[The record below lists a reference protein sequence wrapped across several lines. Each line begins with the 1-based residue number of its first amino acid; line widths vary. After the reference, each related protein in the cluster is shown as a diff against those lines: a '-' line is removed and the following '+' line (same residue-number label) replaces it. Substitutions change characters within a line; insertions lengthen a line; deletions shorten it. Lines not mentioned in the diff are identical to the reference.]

1 MPKLTYAENP
11 VHPVLNDYPAALVP
25 TSVAFDMLH
34 LVTRRRSFKVASFF
48 TLVFALLTGGAAA
61 ATGYQDYREIP
72 EGTDAKRLANAHG
85 MISAGVL
92 GAVALQLLLR
102 STGRV
107 GLFVRLLNIT
117 AAAGLVTSSWYGT
130 HLVYRHGLRVR
141 GVDPLAAAPE
151 AGPDTGKPFADR
163 LESLVGKVPATDFS
177 DYVGQAATSVGQAAG
192 AAGAAAS
199 QAASQA
205 ADAVSQAVN
214 RGDASDDRTPDE
226 LDFDDQG
233 ALSGS
238 IPEGETADVAASV
251 RESLPDEPGH

>member
-85 MISAGVL
+85 MLNAGVL

-107 GLFVRLLNIT
+107 GLFVRLLNL
-117 AAAGLVTSSWYGT
+117 ASAAGLITSSWYGT

-141 GVDPLAAAPE
+141 GVDPLASAPE
-151 AGPDTGKPFADR
+151 AGPDTGKPFAER
-163 LESLVGKVPATDFS
+163 LEALVGEGAGDRP
-177 DYVGQAATSVGQAAG
+177 VGLRRAGGDVGRPGGGAASAAAT
-192 AAGAAAS
+192 
-199 QAASQA
+199 QA
-205 ADAVSQAVN
+205 ADAVGQAVN
-214 RGDASDDRTPDE
+214 RGDDTDDLTPDE
-226 LDFDDQG
+226 LEFDDQG
-233 ALSGS
+233 ALSGA

-251 RESLPDEPGH
+251 RESLPDETGR

>member
-25 TSVAFDMLH
+25 TSVAFDLLH
-34 LVTRRRSFKVASFF
+34 LVTRRRSFKVASYF
-48 TLVFALLTGGAAA
+48 TLLFALLTGGAAA

-85 MISAGVL
+85 VLNAGVM

-102 STGRV
+102 STGRM
-107 GLFVRLLNIT
+107 GIFVRLLNL
-117 AAAGLVTSSWYGT
+117 ASAAGLVSSSWYGM

-141 GVDPLAAAPE
+141 GVDPLATAPE
-151 AGPDTGKPFADR
+151 AGPDTGKPFAER
-163 LESLVGKVPATDFS
+163 LETLIEKVPATDLS
-177 DYVGQAATSVGQAAG
+177 PLVDQAMTGVDQARVAAT
-192 AAGAAAS
+192 

-214 RGDASDDRTPDE
+214 RSESPDHRPPEE
-226 LDFDDQG
+226 LEFDEQG
-233 ALSGS
+233 ALGAS
-238 IPEGETADVAASV
+238 IPEGKPADVAASV
-251 RESLPDEPGH
+251 RESLGEEAGR

>member
-48 TLVFALLTGGAAA
+48 TLVFALITGGAAA

-85 MISAGVL
+85 MLNAGVL

-107 GLFVRLLNIT
+107 GLFVRLLNIA
-117 AAAGLVTSSWYGT
+117 AAAGLITSSWYGT

-141 GVDPLAAAPE
+141 GVDPLASAPE
-151 AGPDTGKPFADR
+151 AGPDTGKPFADGSR
-163 LESLVGKVPATDFS
+163 RSSAGSRRRTAR
-177 DYVGQAATSVGQAAG
+177 ATSG
-192 AAGAAAS
+192 
-199 QAASQA
+199 
-205 ADAVSQAVN
+205 
-214 RGDASDDRTPDE
+214 RR
-226 LDFDDQG
+226 
-233 ALSGS
+233 
-238 IPEGETADVAASV
+238 
-251 RESLPDEPGH
+251 

>member
-25 TSVAFDMLH
+25 TSVAFDLLH
-34 LVTRRRSFKVASFF
+34 LFTRRTSFKVASFF
-48 TLVFALLTGGAAA
+48 TLLFALLTGGAAA

-85 MISAGVL
+85 MLNAGVM
-92 GAVALQLLLR
+92 GAIVLQLLLR

-107 GLFVRLLNIT
+107 GIFVRLLNL
-117 AAAGLVTSSWYGT
+117 ASAAGLITSSWYGM

-141 GVDPLAAAPE
+141 GVDPLEGAPD
-151 AGPDTGKPFADR
+151 AGTDTGKPLADR
-163 LESLVGKVPATDFS
+163 LESLVEKVPDTDLS
-177 DYVGQAATSVGQAAG
+177 GYVDQAMTSVGQAT
-192 AAGAAAS
+192 
-199 QAASQA
+199 Q
-205 ADAVSQAVN
+205 AVSQAVG
-214 RGDASDDRTPDE
+214 RGGTGLDNPADE
-226 LDFDDQG
+226 LEFDDQG

-251 RESLPDEPGH
+251 RESLGDEPGR